1 MIAVRTFDRAGS
13 HTVEDPADISEVVGD
28 GRVVW
33 VDLVDPTDQD
43 LACVREEFELHPLA
57 MEDARKHGQRPKLE
71 QYPSHAFVV
80 LYSKEHAEVDLF
92 VGPNWLVSVRATNE
106 RGERCDIDGIRARFE
121 RTRGADTSVGFLLYT
136 ILDHIV
142 DGYFSATESS
152 EDRIEDFEE
161 RVFGEQTSDER
172 AVQQELFQ
180 IRKELLVFRR
190 RIAPLREILAMLLR
204 GEVAWVSGSALV
216 HLQDVYDHVLRAV
229 DQIDSQREV
238 LGNAVDAHL
247 ALISNRMNRV
257 MKTMTSW
264 GAILLGSTLIAGI
277 YGMNFQHMPELG
289 WKYGYPFA
297 LALMVVLTVVL
308 AVVFRRRRWL

>member
-1 MIAVRTFDRAGS
+1 MIAVRTFDRTGS
-13 HTVEDPADISEVVGD
+13 REVEDPADISEVVGD

-33 VDLVDPTDQD
+33 VDLVDPSEDD
-43 LACVREEFELHPLA
+43 LSCIREEFELHPLA

-92 VGPNWLVSVRATNE
+92 VGPNWLVSVRATNPK
-106 RGERCDIDGIRARFE
+106 GERCDIDGIRARFE

-136 ILDHIV
+136 ILDHVV
-142 DGYFSATESS
+142 DGYFAATDAS

-161 RVFGEQTSDER
+161 RVFGEEAADER
-172 AVQQELFQ
+172 VVQQELFQ
-180 IRKELLVFRR
+180 IRKDLLVFRR
-190 RIAPLREILAMLLR
+190 RVAPLREILAMLLR
-204 GEVAWVSGSALV
+204 GEVAWVNGSALV
-216 HLQDVYDHVLRAV
+216 HLQDVYDHVLRAL

-297 LALMVVLTVVL
+297 LALMVLLTVVL
-308 AVVFRRRRWL
+308 AAVFRRRSWL